1 MLGKFLL
8 NVVETYRVPSVNNV
22 EKLHDEFKKD
32 PRYELASFAY
42 TSKYDKKADLE
53 YQVVKA
59 KKIPFTIEASDE
71 CVQNLNNE
79 EFNNSLNCI
88 KSIFLE
94 FCMNA

>member
-8 NVVETYRVPSVNNV
+8 NVVETYRVPSVNDV
-22 EKLHDEFKKD
+22 EKLHEEFKKD

-59 KKIPFTIEASDE
+59 KKIFNAEKE
-71 CVQNLNNE
+71 LLNKHDIYYCDGTE
-79 EFNNSLNCI
+79 GEDSYEI
-88 KSIFLE
+88 
-94 FCMNA
+94 

>member
-8 NVVETYRVPSVNNV
+8 NVVETYRVPSVNDV
-22 EKLHDEFKKD
+22 ERLHEEFKKD

-59 KKIPFTIEASDE
+59 KKIFNAEKELVNKNDVYYSDGSE
-71 CVQNLNNE
+71 GEDSYEIC
-79 EFNNSLNCI
+79 
-88 KSIFLE
+88 
-94 FCMNA
+94 